1 MVKND
6 LRAVGVLFAELDGD
20 PVHPLIR
27 KHEIVF
33 AVAVQVGN
41 GNGDLAAM
49 KYIGRPG
56 GAGQK
61 CAVLKARRVPLV
73 ERSKSAIW
81 ERVRVMAPRFY
92 ANHPVR

>member
-1 MVKND
+1 MVENG

-41 GNGDLAAM
+41 GKCDLTAI

-56 GAGQK
+56 GAGHQ
-61 CAVLKARRVPLV
+61 CAVLKACRVPLV

-81 ERVRVMAPRFY
+81 ERVRLTAPRFY
-92 ANHPVR
+92 ANHPIR